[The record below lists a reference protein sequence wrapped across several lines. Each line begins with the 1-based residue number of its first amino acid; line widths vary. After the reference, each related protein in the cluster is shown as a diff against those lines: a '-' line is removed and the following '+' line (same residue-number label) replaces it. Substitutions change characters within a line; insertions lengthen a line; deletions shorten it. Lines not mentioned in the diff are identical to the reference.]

1 MKDDSYI
8 RASKVVKKNS
18 KAIIAQRA
26 LMKSYK
32 MKDFYSHKAQT
43 FDPETGK
50 PLDKKPMNEQQQAAS
65 SGYNLEEQHQIE

>member
-26 LMKSYK
+26 LMMSYK

-50 PLDKKPMNEQQQAAS
+50 PHDKKPMNE
-65 SGYNLEEQHQIE
+65 